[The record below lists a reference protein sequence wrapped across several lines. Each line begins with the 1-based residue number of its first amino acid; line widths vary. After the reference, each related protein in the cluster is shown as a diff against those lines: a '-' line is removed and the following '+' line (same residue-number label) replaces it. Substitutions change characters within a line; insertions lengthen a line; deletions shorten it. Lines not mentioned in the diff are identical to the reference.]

1 MPIPFNKQRLPRD
14 FVENIKFDHARG
26 QAVAGEDLLR
36 ALEQRLGPLP
46 SDLRELFPFFSI
58 PAVRQRGRPANDRG
72 REDFGLAELDE
83 RYAQLLL
90 KFQAAPRMHDKLAPS
105 ERAYRQLAAEMND
118 IFGSIDWRALSNKH
132 SAWKNGRFHRP
143 EDVVDSEDF
152 DAEIERQF
160 PAHK

>member
-1 MPIPFNKQRLPRD
+1 MTIPLNKQRLPPD

-72 REDFGLAELDE
+72 REDFGMKQLDA
-83 RYAQLLL
+83 RYRTLLR
-90 KFQAAPRMHDKLAPS
+90 KFRDEPDSVPPS
-105 ERAYRQLAAEMND
+105 ERAYRQLAAEMKD
-118 IFGSIDWRALSNKH
+118 ILGYIHWRALSNKH
-132 SAWKNGRFHRP
+132 SAWKTGRFHGP
-143 EDVVDSEDF
+143 EDGFVDSEDF
-152 DAEIERQF
+152 DVEIERQF